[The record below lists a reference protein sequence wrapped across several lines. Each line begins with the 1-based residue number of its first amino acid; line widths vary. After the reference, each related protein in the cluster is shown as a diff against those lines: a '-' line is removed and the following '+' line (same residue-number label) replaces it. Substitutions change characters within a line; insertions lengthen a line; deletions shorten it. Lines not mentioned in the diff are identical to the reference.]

1 MKGFKSAPPKLDH
14 QERERRAQEIISG
27 ATASTPTPP
36 AAPPPPSRLPTPWR
50 NPGVR
55 VDVVKQ
61 SNVRLSEP
69 LHLKL
74 EQLYRLSGEQKQK
87 LLAEMLAPAID
98 QKLREL
104 GYRDDEL

>member
-1 MKGFKSAPPKLDH
+1 MKFKSAPPKAPDD

-27 ATASTPTPP
+27 ATAASPAPTPSP
-36 AAPPPPSRLPTPWR
+36 APSRLPTPWK

-55 VDVVKQ
+55 ADVVKQ
-61 SNVRLSEP
+61 SNIRLSEP

-87 LLAEMLAPAID
+87 LLAEMLEPAID